1 MSPADRQFSARA
13 EKVPIFDYE
22 FQWKAPAS
30 KNWQEEGIM
39 GDIENQFITNSQC
52 GASWAFSTVAA
63 MEGLHAI
70 GG

>member
-1 MSPADRQFSARA
+1 MSPVDSQFSARA

-22 FQWKAPAS
+22 FQWKAPEG

-39 GDIENQFITNSQC
+39 GDIENQFTSSKC
-52 GASWAFSTVAA
+52 GASWAFSAVAA

>member
-13 EKVPIFDYE
+13 EKVPIFDYKYQQMTPE
-22 FQWKAPAS
+22 S
-30 KNWQEEGIM
+30 KNWQEEGMM
-39 GDIENQFITNSQC
+39 GDIENQFLSNSKC

-63 MEGLHAI
+63 MEALHAI